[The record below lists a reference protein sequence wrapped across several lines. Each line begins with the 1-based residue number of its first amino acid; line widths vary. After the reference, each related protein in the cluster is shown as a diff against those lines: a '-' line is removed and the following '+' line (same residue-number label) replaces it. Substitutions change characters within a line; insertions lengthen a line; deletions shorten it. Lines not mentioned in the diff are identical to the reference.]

1 MTRFWRWVRAVP
13 LAILLGIAAGPLC
26 PISQAQQTTSWWD
39 SFTDKLTHPFG
50 PPKPAA
56 PVPGAEDGAI
66 SLKTQGKAG
75 PATHV
80 AIAQWYE
87 QQKKTAEAETEY
99 QTALKEM
106 PDFLPAL
113 LGYAHLQD
121 QLGKSKEAI
130 ELYQHAI
137 RAHPEQAAA
146 HNNLGLC
153 YARQNRLDDT
163 VAAMSRAIQLDG
175 KNPLYRNNIAA
186 VLVDQGRISEALPH
200 LRAAHDDAATYY
212 NLGYLLQKK
221 GQSQVALQY
230 FRLALQ
236 ADPSMEAARRW
247 VLYLQHTIAQAR
259 VATNPIAAGVRVITP
274 PPQEAAE
281 PTPPEEPPRRL
292 PTVARQPAADD
303 SAPGVAY
310 GSSAP
315 PTAPLPPS
323 LSNPAL
329 RPLPRAE

>member
-1 MTRFWRWVRAVP
+1 VS

-26 PISQAQQTTSWWD
+26 PVSQAQQTTSSGNQSWWD
-39 SFTDKLTHPFG
+39 SFTDKVTHPFG

-56 PVPGAEDGAI
+56 PTPGPGDDAI
-66 SLKTQGKAG
+66 SLKNQGKAG
-75 PATHV
+75 PGTHV
-80 AIAQWYE
+80 AVAQFYE
-87 QQKKTAEAETEY
+87 QQKKMAEAEAEY
-99 QTALKEM
+99 QTALRAAPE
-106 PDFLPAL
+106 FLPAL

-121 QLGKSKEAI
+121 QLGKPKEAI
-130 ELYQHAI
+130 ELYQRAI

-146 HNNLGLC
+146 YNNLGLC
-153 YARQNRLDDT
+153 YARQNRLDDA
-163 VAAMSRAIQLDG
+163 VAAMNRAIQLDA

-212 NLGYLLQKK
+212 NLGYLLNKK
-221 GQSQVALQY
+221 GQSQMALQY

-247 VLYLQHTIAQAR
+247 VLYLQHTMAQAR

-274 PPQEAAE
+274 PQEAE

-292 PTVARQPAADD
+292 PPTTARVSAADD

-310 GSSAP
+310 GSSTP

>member
-1 MTRFWRWVRAVP
+1 M
-13 LAILLGIAAGPLC
+13 
-26 PISQAQQTTSWWD
+26 
-39 SFTDKLTHPFG
+39 
-50 PPKPAA
+50 
-56 PVPGAEDGAI
+56 
-66 SLKTQGKAG
+66 
-75 PATHV
+75 
-80 AIAQWYE
+80 
-87 QQKKTAEAETEY
+87 
-99 QTALKEM
+99 
-106 PDFLPAL
+106 
-113 LGYAHLQD
+113 
-121 QLGKSKEAI
+121 
-130 ELYQHAI
+130 
-137 RAHPEQAAA
+137 
-146 HNNLGLC
+146 GLC
-153 YARQNRLDDT
+153 YARQNRLDDA

-200 LRAAHDDAATYY
+200 LRRHTTTRRPTTTSAICSTE
-212 NLGYLLQKK
+212 K

-247 VLYLQHTIAQAR
+247 VLYLQHTMAQAR

-329 RPLPRAE
+329 RPLPRAECRRINRVAAIACLSGRRSRRKFRVEREPSCA